1 MAESGPWHA
10 ASPAEG
16 AVWLAALAVPW
27 WIAGGWALELFA
39 GTASR
44 PHQDLDIGIFRKD
57 AMQVLDFLAAWE
69 VFEAKDGV
77 LTRLHAGVQPRA
89 EVFSLWCRPAH
100 ARDWSLELMLD
111 EAANGNWIYRR
122 QRQIQRPI
130 EVAIRRTSQGMPYLA
145 PEINCSTNRTAPA
158 SRTRRFRAHRAAARS
173 AQPLVAAGCSA
184 DARTRPSVAA
194 AASRPRLSCRIRLT
208 AQTC

>member
-1 MAESGPWHA
+1 
-10 ASPAEG
+10 
-16 AVWLAALAVPW
+16 
-27 WIAGGWALELFA
+27 
-39 GTASR
+39 
-44 PHQDLDIGIFRKD
+44 
-57 AMQVLDFLAAWE
+57 MQVLDFLAAWE

-145 PEINCSTNRTAPA
+145 PEIQLLYKSHRTRERDQADFELTAPRLDQR
-158 SRTRRFRAHRAAARS
+158 SRWWLRDALQMLEPAHPWLPLLRVRA
-173 AQPLVAAGCSA
+173 
-184 DARTRPSVAA
+184 
-194 AASRPRLSCRIRLT
+194 
-208 AQTC
+208 